1 MPSIISKPDAIDKLR
16 ILSDDARYD
25 LACACSSSR
34 DEHRVRSDQGRWIYP
49 VSLPNGGRTTLFKT
63 LISNVCENDCK
74 YCPLRSDMDVRR
86 TTLSPEQAAELFM
99 HYYNSGKV
107 FGLFLSSA
115 VAGGC
120 DNTMG
125 LLLDTAALLRHKHGF
140 GGFMHLKVIPGSSKE
155 AVRQAVSLASTVSL
169 NVETPG
175 GETLR
180 QLTSKKDFVRDI
192 AEPIKYIS
200 ELTAKGQRYER
211 VKQTTQFIVG
221 AGSEDDRAIVKYMSA
236 LYDRVKM
243 HRIYFSAYQK
253 GLGDQALPGERFGL
267 GRPDETFVR
276 EHRLY
281 QVDFLMR
288 KYRFGQNDILFDKT
302 GRLDLDKDPKQI
314 WADANPGFFPVNL
327 NRAGY
332 YDILRIPGIGRV
344 TAEKILKRRKEGR
357 LNSIRDIG
365 KTGKRLQLAAEYVC
379 F

>member
-1 MPSIISKPDAIDKLR
+1 MPSIVSKPDAIDKLR

-25 LACACSSSR
+25 LACACSSSK
-34 DEHRVRSDQGRWIYP
+34 DEHRVRSNQGRWIYP

-63 LISNVCENDCK
+63 LVSNVCENDCR
-74 YCPLRSDMDVRR
+74 YCPLRSDRDVRR
-86 TTLSPEQAAELFM
+86 TTLSPEQTAELFM

-115 VAGGC
+115 VVGGC
-120 DNTMG
+120 DDTMG
-125 LLLDTAALLRHKHGF
+125 LLVDTARLLRQKHKF
-140 GGFMHLKVIPGSSKE
+140 RGFMHLKVIPGSSKE
-155 AVRQAVSLASTVSL
+155 AIRQAVSLASTVSL

-175 GETLR
+175 GETLK
-180 QLTSKKDFVRDI
+180 QLTCRKDFVRDI

-200 ELTAKGQRYER
+200 ELTARGQKYER

-221 AGSEDDRAIVKYMSA
+221 AGTEDDKAIVKYMSA
-236 LYDRVKM
+236 LYNRVRM

-253 GLGDQALPGERFGL
+253 GLGDEALPGERFKL
-267 GRPDETFVR
+267 QRPDATFVR

-302 GRLDLDKDPKQI
+302 GQLDLDKDPKQI
-314 WADANPGFFPVNL
+314 WADANPGFFPVDL

-332 YDILRIPGIGRV
+332 YDILRVPGIGHV
-344 TAEKILKRRKEGR
+344 TAKTILERRKEGR

-365 KTGKRLQLAAEYVC
+365 KPGKRLRLAGKYVC